1 MTEKH
6 QELLEEARRLLTDAD
21 TERDVEEVRVRFL
34 GRKGE
39 VAALFKQVPQLP
51 PEKRPEAGR
60 AANELKQQ
68 LTTMVEQAAEEVA
81 ASRKQESARR
91 PDPTLPGIRPPR
103 GSIHPIVQV
112 MDELVDIFREL
123 GFEAVSGPEV
133 ETDWHNFEALNIP
146 PDHPA
151 RDEWDTF
158 YVTDR
163 LLLRPQTSPCQV
175 RVMEKRKP
183 PLRIVA
189 PGRCFRRDT
198 EDPTHFSMFHQIEG
212 LMVDEEVNFGDL
224 KAVLHMSLRRLFH
237 QDLEV
242 RFEPDY
248 FPFTEPSAQLHC
260 TCVNCGGE
268 GCRTCS
274 YSGWIELLGCGMVDP
289 NVFKAVGYDTERWT
303 GFAFGMGIDRIAML
317 KYGIPDGRLF
327 FQGDVRF
334 LRQF

>member
-1 MTEKH
+1 MADAADRMLAEAQQALQRAETE
-6 QELLEEARRLLTDAD
+6 QA
-21 TERDVEEVRVRFL
+21 VQQVRVEYL
-34 GRKGE
+34 GRKGKVNE
-39 VAALFKQVPQLP
+39 LFTRIPQLP
-51 PEKRPEAGR
+51 PEERPAAGR
-60 AANELKQQ
+60 AANELKQKLADLVAQ
-68 LTTMVEQAAEEVA
+68 AQERIASGAAEQTA
-81 ASRKQESARR
+81 AR

-112 MDELVDIFREL
+112 MDELVDIYREL

-133 ETDWHNFEALNIP
+133 ETDWYNFEALNIP

-151 RDEWDTF
+151 RDAWDTF
-158 YVTDR
+158 YITDSV
-163 LLLRPQTSPCQV
+163 LLRPQTSPCQV
-175 RVMEKRKP
+175 RVMEKRQP
-183 PLRIVA
+183 PLRIIA

-198 EDPTHFSMFHQIEG
+198 EDATHFSMFHQIEG
-212 LMVDEEVNFGDL
+212 LMVDEGVNFGDL
-224 KAVLHMSLRRLFH
+224 KAVLHMSLRRLFR
-237 QDLEV
+237 QEVEV

-260 TCVNCGGE
+260 TCVNCGGN

-289 NVFKAVGYDTERWT
+289 NVFEAVGYDTERWT
-303 GFAFGMGIDRIAML
+303 GFAFGMGADRIAML

-327 FQGDVRF
+327 FQNDLRF

>member
-1 MTEKH
+1 MADAADRMLAEAQQALQRAETE
-6 QELLEEARRLLTDAD
+6 QA
-21 TERDVEEVRVRFL
+21 VQQVRVEYL
-34 GRKGE
+34 GRKGKVNE
-39 VAALFKQVPQLP
+39 LFTRIPQLP
-51 PEKRPEAGR
+51 PEERPAAGR
-60 AANELKQQ
+60 AANELKQKLADLVAQ
-68 LTTMVEQAAEEVA
+68 AQERIASGAAEQTA
-81 ASRKQESARR
+81 AR

-112 MDELVDIFREL
+112 MDELVDIYREL

-133 ETDWHNFEALNIP
+133 ETDWYNFEALNIP

-151 RDEWDTF
+151 RDAWDTF
-158 YVTDR
+158 YITDSV
-163 LLLRPQTSPCQV
+163 LLRPQTSPCQV
-175 RVMEKRKP
+175 RVMEKRQP
-183 PLRIVA
+183 PLRIIA

-198 EDPTHFSMFHQIEG
+198 EDATHFSMFHQIEG
-212 LMVDEEVNFGDL
+212 LMVDEGVNFGDL
-224 KAVLHMSLRRLFH
+224 KAVLHMSLRRLFR
-237 QDLEV
+237 QEVEV

-260 TCVNCGGE
+260 TCVNCGGN

-289 NVFKAVGYDTERWT
+289 NVFEAIGYDTERWT
-303 GFAFGMGIDRIAML
+303 GFAFGMGADRIAML

-327 FQGDVRF
+327 FQNDLRF

>member
-1 MTEKH
+1 MSFETESI
-6 QELLEEARRLLTDAD
+6 LEEARRQLEEAE
-21 TERDVEEVRVRFL
+21 TEQDVEEVRVRYL

-39 VAALFKQVPQLP
+39 ITRLFSQIPELPQ
-51 PEKRPEAGR
+51 EERPKAGR
-60 AANELKQQ
+60 AANELKQKVGE
-68 LTTMVEQAAEEVA
+68 LVEQARERVSQAVPEAVE
-81 ASRKQESARR
+81 R
-91 PDPTLPGIRPPR
+91 PDPTLPPIRPPK
-103 GSIHPIVQV
+103 GSVHPVARV
-112 MDELVDIFREL
+112 MGELVDIFREL
-123 GFEAVSGPEV
+123 GFEAVEGPEV
-133 ETDWHNFEALNIP
+133 ETDWYNFEALNIP

-158 YVTDR
+158 YVTDSV
-163 LLLRPQTSPCQV
+163 LLRPQTSPCQI
-175 RVMEKRKP
+175 RVMEQREP

-198 EDPTHFSMFHQIEG
+198 EDATHFSMFHQIEG
-212 LMVDEEVNFGDL
+212 LMVDEGVNFGDL
-224 KAVLHMSLRRLFH
+224 KAVLHMSLKRLFR

-260 TCVNCGGE
+260 TCVNCGGD

-289 NVFKAVGYDTERWT
+289 NVFEAVGYDTERWT
-303 GFAFGMGIDRIAML
+303 GFAFGMGADRIAML